1 MKCSFLKDIV
11 GNYVEISF
19 TSVEIIL
26 LALNGVSPEQAA
38 ILYPDIAS

>member
-1 MKCSFLKDIV
+1 MKCSFLKGIV

-26 LALNGVSPEQAA
+26 VALNVVSAKQAA
-38 ILYPDIAS
+38 TLNPSIAS